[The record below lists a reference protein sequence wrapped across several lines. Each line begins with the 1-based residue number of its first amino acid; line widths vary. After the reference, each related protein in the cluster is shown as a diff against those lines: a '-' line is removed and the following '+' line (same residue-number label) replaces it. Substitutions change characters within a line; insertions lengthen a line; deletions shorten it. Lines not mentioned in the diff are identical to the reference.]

1 MTNVEFNSAFT
12 SVPLTNATLAYKNES
27 TDFIADKLFPAV
39 SVQKDAGK
47 IYSYGKQSLRAY
59 NTEKANGGSYN
70 EVTVKVAVNDHYYLQ
85 SRGLFAR
92 LSKEDV
98 ENAENPLDAQTD
110 AAEILMHNMM
120 IDRERVASAA
130 INVTDITQNTTLT
143 GTDQW
148 NDYTNS
154 NPFADIRLA
163 RDTIYNTTGK
173 EANSMAIQR
182 NVLSTLLD
190 HPLVID
196 RFPGAVSIT
205 EDMVIRE
212 IKKVFGI
219 DNLYVGRAQ
228 AVLVNLDGDD
238 ADDVLT
244 PLWSK
249 QCVVF
254 YSEPSP
260 KLKSLSFGKTYELK
274 SGPVAESMQG
284 DALGEA
290 RITHDLQSIVAVKD
304 KYDQVIVEPKCA
316 YLIQDAIA

>member
-12 SVPLTNATLAYKNES
+12 SVPLTNMTLAYKNEA
-27 TDFIADKLFPAV
+27 TDFVADKIFPPV

-47 IYSYGKQSLRAY
+47 IYSFGKQALRAY
-59 NTEKANGGSYN
+59 NTEKANGASYN
-70 EVTVKVAVNDHYYLQ
+70 EVKVKVAANDHYFLQ

-92 LSKEDV
+92 LTKDDV
-98 ENAENPLDAQTD
+98 MNAETPLDAQGDT
-110 AAEILMHNMM
+110 AEMLMQNML

-130 INVTDITQNTTLT
+130 ISTSTISQNTTLT

-148 NDYTNS
+148 NDYANS
-154 NPFADIRLA
+154 DPFADIRLA
-163 RDTIYNTTGK
+163 RDTIYASTGK
-173 EANSMAIQR
+173 EANSMLLQR

-190 HPLVID
+190 HPKVVE
-196 RFPGAVSIT
+196 RFSGAVVVT
-205 EDMVIRE
+205 EDMVLRE

-219 DNLYVGRAQ
+219 ENLYVGRAQ
-228 AVLVNLDGDD
+228 AVLANLDDDD

-244 PLWSK
+244 PLWAK
-249 QCVVF
+249 QCVVY
-254 YSEPSP
+254 YSETSP

-274 SGPVAESMQG
+274 AGPVAESMQG
-284 DALGEA
+284 DALGQE

-304 KYDQVIVEPKCA
+304 KYDQVIVDANCA